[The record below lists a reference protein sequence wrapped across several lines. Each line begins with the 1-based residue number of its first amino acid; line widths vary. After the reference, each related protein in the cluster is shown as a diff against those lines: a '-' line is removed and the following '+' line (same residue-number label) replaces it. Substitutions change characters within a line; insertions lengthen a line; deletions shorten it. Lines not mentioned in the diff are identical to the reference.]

1 MMLDLIL
8 LAAAIAITPASA
20 GLWGRRSTCITCGDS
35 VRRCRPCSRPHRA
48 GVETWHHTTAA

>member
-8 LAAAIAITPASA
+8 LAAAIAITLAPV
-20 GLWGRRSTCITCGDS
+20 GFWGRWSTCIACGDS

-48 GVETWHHTTAA
+48 GVKTWHHTTAA